1 MKRGL
6 ILLPIILAILAFS
19 ALALD
24 VTYTPVQD
32 KVLPGQQ
39 AKYLLK
45 ITNNEAAE
53 TQVVVKS
60 IDLNWQLDND
70 GAKFNL
76 KPKEYVE
83 FNAVYTPVS
92 NNMKPG
98 KYGVNYRI
106 ESQSKTLFNDFL
118 PVTVVRYD
126 EVVDAAFNGKALIDP
141 LRNSLVKLDVT
152 NLQPIDLLN
161 LDVKVESDAFKDSKT
176 LNLIKNEKDTLEF
189 QISPNPNIKE
199 GDYVANIIVMLGDK
213 QLLNKPLNV
222 VVGRYNDLQE
232 VSEPAEGFLILGEK
246 TTLNNNG
253 NSLIENI
260 LVKKLSWIQSKFT
273 KFEPA
278 PSTIEQKA
286 DGYIYV
292 QWNYALQPGESE
304 TYSYSTNYRNPIIYA
319 ILFVIIVGGIYLLRK
334 KDLAVTKRAL
344 SLHTTEGNLA
354 IMKVL
359 VTVKNNGNSGIDD
372 IKVMDKVPGLIKA
385 PVEFGMIK
393 PSSVKNVGE
402 HTVLVW
408 DIPHLKKGE
417 ERVISYKIEGRV
429 NILDTIVLP
438 AALAKFGIGT
448 KKKMFSSRSVSLNK
462 HH

>member
-24 VTYTPVQD
+24 VAYTPVQD
-32 KVLPGQQ
+32 QVMPGQQ
-39 AKYLLK
+39 AKYVLK

-53 TQVVVKS
+53 TEVLVKS
-60 IDLNWQLDND
+60 IDLNWKLDND
-70 GAKFNL
+70 GAKFSL

-106 ESQSKTLFNDFL
+106 ESKSKTLFNDFL

-126 EVVDAAFNGKALIDP
+126 EIVVASFSGKALIDP
-141 LRNSLVKLDVT
+141 LRNSMLKLEVV
-152 NLQPIDLLN
+152 NLKPIDLVG
-161 LDVKVESDAFKDSKT
+161 LDVQIDSDAFKDSAV
-176 LNLIKNEKDTLEF
+176 LNLIKNEKDIIEF
-189 QISPNPNIKE
+189 QVAPNPNIKE
-199 GDYVANIIVMLGDK
+199 GDYATNVIIMLGDK
-213 QLLNKPLNV
+213 QLLNKQLTI
-222 VVGRYNDLQE
+222 VVGRYTDLQE

-253 NSLIENI
+253 NALIENV
-260 LVKKLSWIQSKFT
+260 LVKKLSWLQSKFT
-273 KFEPA
+273 SFEPA
-278 PSTIEQKA
+278 PSTIEQKD
-286 DGYIYV
+286 DGYVYV
-292 QWNYALQPGESE
+292 QWNYILQPGQSQ

-319 ILFVIIVGGIYLLRK
+319 ILFVVIVGGIYLLRK
-334 KDLAVTKRAL
+334 KDLAVTKRVL

-359 VTVKNNGNSGIDD
+359 VTVKNDGNAGIDN
-372 IKVMDKVPGLIKA
+372 IKVMDKVPGAIKA

-393 PSSVKNVGE
+393 PSSVKNVGD
-402 HTVLVW
+402 HTILMW

-417 ERVISYKIEGRV
+417 EKVISYKIEGRV
-429 NILDTIVLP
+429 NILDTIVLS
-438 AALAKFGIGT
+438 AALAKFGVGT

-462 HH
+462 RH